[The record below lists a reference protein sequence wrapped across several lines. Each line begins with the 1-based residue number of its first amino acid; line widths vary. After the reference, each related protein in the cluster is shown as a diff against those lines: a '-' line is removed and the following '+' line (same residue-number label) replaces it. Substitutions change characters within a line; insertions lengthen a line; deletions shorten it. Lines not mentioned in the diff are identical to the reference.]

1 MFSDTLLEH
10 FQSPRNVGEM
20 EQADAEADDE
30 NPICGDRMRLWL
42 RIEHGVIS
50 RASWKGEGCAPALA
64 AGSVVTEIL
73 RGMSVEQARDLNR
86 DVVADALGGLP
97 ARKSHAASLA
107 ASVVRKAIAAHDA
120 AREVS

>member
-1 MFSDTLLEH
+1 MFSDIILEH

-30 NPICGDRMRLWL
+30 NPICGDRMHLWL
-42 RIEHGVIS
+42 RIQDGVIS

-86 DVVADALGGLP
+86 DVVADALGGLA

-120 AREVS
+120 A